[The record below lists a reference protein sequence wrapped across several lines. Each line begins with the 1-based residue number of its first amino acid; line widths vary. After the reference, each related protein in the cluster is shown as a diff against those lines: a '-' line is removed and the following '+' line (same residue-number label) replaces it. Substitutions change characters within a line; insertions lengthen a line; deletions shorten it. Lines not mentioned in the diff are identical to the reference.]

1 MRNTL
6 HFLNLFSKLSKSILQ
21 ILFKSLSM
29 CQHFAQT
36 EVTMNYIKI
45 FLDFITLYDYIFL
58 PIIAAALAIFCLVN
72 FCKNLYR
79 RQNRKIVAVTRKICS
94 FPHKAD
100 VYANGL
106 PQEYKRQWRAYK
118 NSDAKQP
125 SLIFEFAPI
134 KNRIYCLRLII
145 LAAIVS
151 SCYLVAFVFD
161 LSRHDYLIFQIV
173 FWLAFT
179 LTMIADRLLFKYRE
193 SKAKKVFARLVNE
206 LNRALTKEQTQEEKM
221 DDTVQQ
227 IRQLGKCEPTN
238 AVFTRAAELLHN
250 KGLNSDRTVSQQRKL
265 NNALNGLLQS
275 YSKTTTNA

>member
-1 MRNTL
+1 M
-6 HFLNLFSKLSKSILQ
+6 Q
-21 ILFKSLSM
+21 FKGLRM

-58 PIIAAALAIFCLVN
+58 PVIAFALALFCIVN
-72 FCKNLYR
+72 FCKNLYHK
-79 RQNRKIVAVTRKICS
+79 QNRRIMSVTRKICS
-94 FPHKAD
+94 YPHKAD

-106 PQEYKRQWRAYK
+106 PQEYKRQWRAYR
-118 NSDAKQP
+118 NSEAKQP

-134 KNRIYCLRLII
+134 KNRIYCLRLLI
-145 LAAIVS
+145 LAAILS
-151 SCYLVAFVFD
+151 NCYLVAFIFD

-173 FWLAFT
+173 FGLAFT
-179 LTMIADRLLFKYRE
+179 LTMIADRLLFKCRE
-193 SKAKKVFARLVNE
+193 SKAKKIFARLINE
-206 LNRALTKEQTQEEKM
+206 LNRALTKEQTSEEKM
-221 DDTVQQ
+221 DDTLQQ

-250 KGLNSDRTVSQQRKL
+250 KGLNSGDRTVSQQRKL

-275 YSKTTTNA
+275 YSKTPTNA